1 MFKPK
6 STYRIQFHK
15 DFNLD
20 DFDKI
25 IPYLTSLNID
35 TIYAS
40 PIFDAVEGSTH
51 GYDVVNPLRINP
63 EIGSEDKLL
72 HVSAKLQAAGINW
85 LQDIVPNH
93 MAFHPSNLWLM
104 DVLEKGSESPFASY
118 FDIDLN
124 SGDGKLMVPFLGSG
138 FDESLEEGLVTL
150 VQSSGKYFFKAGD
163 MEWPINAEVSKS
175 LKDTGL
181 EKLNQDKAALKQ
193 IADQQHYRLCDWQQT
208 NTSINY
214 RRFFTVN
221 GLICLNIQ
229 QREVFDVYHKY
240 IFTLIDRG
248 VFQGLR
254 IDHIDGLYDPKEY
267 IDRLRQAVGK
277 DVYIVVEKILE
288 QGEEMPGEW
297 KIQGTTGYDFL
308 AQVNNLFTNKIA
320 EKQFERTYQQVT
332 GKILDPT
339 PLIRTKKK
347 DILHGHMQGELD
359 NLLSLFC
366 SLSLV
371 EFSEDKMEDLRAVIG
386 ELLIGMPVYRYYNYT
401 FPLNRSDHQAL
412 ETIFQP
418 ILQDKKLSSVAKIL
432 YRALLEEPLKG
443 AEKYNENIG
452 RFYKR
457 LMQFTGPLMAKG
469 VEDTAMYTYNRFIGH
484 SEVGDSP
491 DSFGTTAQEFHN
503 YMLDR
508 HQKWPLAMNGSSTH
522 DTKKGEDIRARL
534 NVLTDLPGDWA
545 KLVADLQV
553 TIDNLKQDSPNF
565 KWLHPNDI
573 YMVLQTLIGALP
585 FEDENADEIESRLE
599 QFIQKAL
606 REAKKRSDWAAPD
619 QAYEEEMG
627 RFAHILLDNKYPV
640 REKIIGFLHQIADFA
655 VINSMGQLVLK
666 FTCPGIPDVYQGC
679 ELWDLSLVDPDN
691 RRPVDYTLRSEY
703 LTKLNTAPLNVLWE
717 QRFSGKIKLWLT
729 KALLGIRKSQ
739 AELFEKGNYI
749 PLQIVGK
756 YAAHVFAFA
765 RKLEEHWTIIT
776 VPLGFAKICSEQ
788 NVSADRFDWQD
799 TQILLPIGTP
809 LAWTDLL
816 SNRHLHK
823 DFLLKGIKI
832 AELFKEL
839 QVAVIKSVPKQN
851 TRSAGILM
859 PISSLASDFGIGDLG
874 PNAYRFIDFLG
885 VSRHRYWQILPLNPT
900 MAEKG
905 HSPYSSCSAMAGN
918 VLLISPEELYSEG
931 LIDDSELE
939 SSRQASSERINYQE
953 TEKKKYALVN
963 EAFKK
968 FKTVEKQNIETEF
981 ESFCLS
987 ESAWL
992 DDYALFIAIKNH
1004 FNGQEWQKWPDAFK
1018 CKDKQQILAFNE
1030 NSREEIGKIK
1040 WAQFIFF
1047 RQWNKL
1053 QKYANECGVQIIGD
1067 LPFYLDY
1074 GSVEVWS
1081 SPENFN
1087 LDRDKNMTHVAG
1099 VPPDYFNSNGQL
1111 WGMPTFDFLGMEK
1124 NGYQW
1129 WVNRLEKNLERYD
1142 LLRLD
1147 HFRAFSAYWE
1157 VDAKEQSAKNGMWK
1171 PGPGEKL
1178 FNLLRKKLDKPRLIA
1193 EDLGEITSDVERLR
1207 NSVEMPGMKVLQF
1220 AFGADL
1226 PSPPNAPHNFESTN
1240 CFVYTGTHDNN
1251 TLKGWFVSE
1260 TDKDTRNRISAYFGQ
1275 QADAENINR
1284 LMLNLAY
1291 SSTAETVITPLQD
1304 VLGLDGKSRINI
1316 PGTQQGNWSWKLMG
1330 QISSETSESLITLA
1344 ERTGRI

>member
-717 QRFSGKIKLWLT
+717 QRFSGKLENLKLNCLKKET
-729 KALLGIRKSQ
+729 TSHCRLLENMLHMS
-739 AELFEKGNYI
+739 L
-749 PLQIVGK
+749 PLQESWRSTGPSSQFRLALPKFAANKMFQLIV
-756 YAAHVFAFA
+756 
-765 RKLEEHWTIIT
+765 
-776 VPLGFAKICSEQ
+776 S
-788 NVSADRFDWQD
+788 
-799 TQILLPIGTP
+799 
-809 LAWTDLL
+809 
-816 SNRHLHK
+816 
-823 DFLLKGIKI
+823 
-832 AELFKEL
+832 
-839 QVAVIKSVPKQN
+839 
-851 TRSAGILM
+851 
-859 PISSLASDFGIGDLG
+859 
-874 PNAYRFIDFLG
+874 
-885 VSRHRYWQILPLNPT
+885 
-900 MAEKG
+900 
-905 HSPYSSCSAMAGN
+905 
-918 VLLISPEELYSEG
+918 
-931 LIDDSELE
+931 
-939 SSRQASSERINYQE
+939 
-953 TEKKKYALVN
+953 
-963 EAFKK
+963 
-968 FKTVEKQNIETEF
+968 
-981 ESFCLS
+981 
-987 ESAWL
+987 
-992 DDYALFIAIKNH
+992 
-1004 FNGQEWQKWPDAFK
+1004 
-1018 CKDKQQILAFNE
+1018 
-1030 NSREEIGKIK
+1030 
-1040 WAQFIFF
+1040 
-1047 RQWNKL
+1047 
-1053 QKYANECGVQIIGD
+1053 
-1067 LPFYLDY
+1067 
-1074 GSVEVWS
+1074 
-1081 SPENFN
+1081 
-1087 LDRDKNMTHVAG
+1087 
-1099 VPPDYFNSNGQL
+1099 
-1111 WGMPTFDFLGMEK
+1111 
-1124 NGYQW
+1124 
-1129 WVNRLEKNLERYD
+1129 
-1142 LLRLD
+1142 
-1147 HFRAFSAYWE
+1147 
-1157 VDAKEQSAKNGMWK
+1157 
-1171 PGPGEKL
+1171 
-1178 FNLLRKKLDKPRLIA
+1178 
-1193 EDLGEITSDVERLR
+1193 
-1207 NSVEMPGMKVLQF
+1207 
-1220 AFGADL
+1220 
-1226 PSPPNAPHNFESTN
+1226 
-1240 CFVYTGTHDNN
+1240 
-1251 TLKGWFVSE
+1251 
-1260 TDKDTRNRISAYFGQ
+1260 
-1275 QADAENINR
+1275 
-1284 LMLNLAY
+1284 
-1291 SSTAETVITPLQD
+1291 
-1304 VLGLDGKSRINI
+1304 
-1316 PGTQQGNWSWKLMG
+1316 
-1330 QISSETSESLITLA
+1330 
-1344 ERTGRI
+1344 TGRIPKYCFRSGRL